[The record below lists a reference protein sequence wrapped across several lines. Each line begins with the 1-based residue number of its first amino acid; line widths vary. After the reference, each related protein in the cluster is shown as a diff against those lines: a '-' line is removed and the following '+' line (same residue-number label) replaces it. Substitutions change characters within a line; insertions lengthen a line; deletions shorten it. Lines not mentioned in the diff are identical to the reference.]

1 MARKVVPRAD
11 GELTRDKILDVAEKL
26 FAADGFDGVSMRQ
39 VGSEADVPFALVTYH
54 FQSKLGLYKAAFARR
69 TTLLT
74 TERIDRL
81 RAIRLGRSANRNFI
95 EIARSLVEP
104 LMQVNA
110 SEEGRTFSR
119 LLAREINDPSGRGIM
134 QQYFDP
140 VAKVTVEILRKA
152 APQARPAR
160 VYWAYQFA
168 VGALANA
175 NMGTGRIERISG
187 GLCDSRNYIEL
198 IEELTQFIAA
208 GFQGVLTASRD
219 A

>member
-26 FAADGFDGVSMRQ
+26 FAADGFDGVSMRH

-54 FQSKLGLYKAAFARR
+54 FESKLGLYKAVFARR

-81 RAIRLGRSANRNFI
+81 RAIRLGRSVKRNFI
-95 EIARSLVEP
+95 EIARTLVEP
-104 LMQVNA
+104 LIQVNA
-110 SEEGRTFSR
+110 SKEGRTFSR

-140 VAKVTVEILRKA
+140 VANVTVEILRKA
-152 APQARPAR
+152 APQALPAR

-187 GLCDSRNYIEL
+187 GLCDSANHLEL
-198 IEELTQFIAA
+198 IEELTCFIAA
-208 GFQGVLTASRD
+208 GFQGALAASRD
-219 A
+219 D